1 MHAVAHVLGNAEGE
15 PADLVR
21 RCFDGLLGA
30 MVRHRAKA
38 GALAGAV
45 DHFRKVAKSY
55 RPGLFHCYEVADL
68 PRTNNGLEQFFGS
81 SRYHERR
88 ATGRKTASPGTV
100 VRGSVRLIAGAATR
114 LAPPTARDLT
124 RVDPGTGEV
133 RERIEMP
140 PGVGVSGLE
149 SDGADQFFCGGGSS
163 GKVRAVRRPK
173 RGSAAGSEILVDTTG
188 R

>member
-21 RCFDGLLGA
+21 RRFDGLLGA

-55 RPGLFHCYEVADL
+55 RPGLFHCYEVTDL
-68 PRTNNGLEQFFGS
+68 PRTNNALEQFFGS

-88 ATGRKTASPGTV
+88 ASGRKTASPGTV
-100 VRGSVRLIAGAATR
+100 VRGSVRLIAGTATR
-114 LAPPTARDLT
+114 LAPPTARDLA
-124 RVDPGTGEV
+124 RVDHT
-133 RERIEMP
+133 RW
-140 PGVGVSGLE
+140 
-149 SDGADQFFCGGGSS
+149 
-163 GKVRAVRRPK
+163 RAVR
-173 RGSAAGSEILVDTTG
+173 GSLDQRRRTRTLQSRFRRNPEAYLAQLESQAIQLTLPP
-188 R
+188 